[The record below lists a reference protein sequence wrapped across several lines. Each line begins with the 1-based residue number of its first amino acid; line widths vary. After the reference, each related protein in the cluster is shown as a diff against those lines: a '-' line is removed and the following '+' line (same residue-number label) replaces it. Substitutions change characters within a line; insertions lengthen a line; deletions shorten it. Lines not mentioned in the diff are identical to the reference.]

1 MRAEPPPPP
10 RRRDRE
16 SEPAHESRR
25 RPAAPRQRCPYLE
38 QIIREKAG
46 PFKQGFRLVVSPNGD
61 EGSLHINQ
69 DARVYATLLGKG
81 EKAELDL
88 VPGRHAWLQLARG
101 TGTLNGVA
109 LKAGDGAAVSG
120 ETGLVVTA
128 TAPLEALL
136 FDLA

>member
-46 PFKQGFRLVVSPNGD
+46 PFK
-61 EGSLHINQ
+61 
-69 DARVYATLLGKG
+69 LLTRF
-81 EKAELDL
+81 KADCH
-88 VPGRHAWLQLARG
+88 VDRRTHSWTGRHPMPPCVNDPQ
-101 TGTLNGVA
+101 TCA
-109 LKAGDGAAVSG
+109 LYRRERSTEDQRIQRYR
-120 ETGLVVTA
+120 
-128 TAPLEALL
+128 
-136 FDLA
+136 D